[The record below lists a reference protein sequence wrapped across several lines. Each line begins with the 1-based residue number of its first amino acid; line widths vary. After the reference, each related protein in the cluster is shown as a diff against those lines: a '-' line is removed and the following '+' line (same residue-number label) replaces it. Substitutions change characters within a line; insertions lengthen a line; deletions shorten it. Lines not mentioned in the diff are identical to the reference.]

1 MPLFPNL
8 SHLGFEQDLQ
18 NPTVIEDLVEAQDSI
33 DEEEE
38 DASSSSSFHFLFPSS
53 SSSSSSLCTLFLS
66 ASEDEEVPVAGIPPL
81 PQSPPEIPPQG
92 SPEMS
97 PQGVPQS
104 SPQSHLQNHPPS
116 PLQNPPQS
124 SLNSCSSPFLWTPLE
139 EESSSG
145 EEQETP
151 VWQAFPDSQSLNRY
165 VLDEKVTELVQY
177 FLLKYQKKE
186 PVTKAE
192 MLTTVT
198 EEYKDYFPM
207 IFGKAHQ
214 FIELIFGISLTDM
227 DPKNHCYFFEDT
239 LDLTC
244 EGSLLD
250 DQGMPQNCLLILILS
265 TIFIKGNCVP
275 EEAIW
280 EVLSAIGVYPGRE
293 HFIYGEPRELLT
305 KDWVQRKYLE
315 YREVPN
321 SAPPHYEFLW
331 GTRAHS
337 EVSKRK
343 VLEFLDKLSA
353 TIPNSF
359 PSWYTDALKDVEGR
373 AQAMTDT
380 ADDSTAMASAS
391 PSVMSSNFCPE

>member
-8 SHLGFEQDLQ
+8 SHLSFEQDFQ
-18 NPTVIEDLVEAQDSI
+18 NPTVIEDLVDVQDSI

-38 DASSSSSFHFLFPSS
+38 DASSTSSFHFLLPSSS

-66 ASEDEEVPVAGIPPL
+66 ASEDEEMPLAGIPPL
-81 PQSPPEIPPQG
+81 PQSPPEIPPHCP
-92 SPEMS
+92 PEIPPHCPPEI

-104 SPQSHLQNHPPS
+104 PPQSH
-116 PLQNPPQS
+116 LQNPPQS

-139 EESSSG
+139 EESSS
-145 EEQETP
+145 EEEEETP
-151 VWQAFPDSQSLNRY
+151 LWQAFPDSQSLSRY
-165 VLDEKVTELVQY
+165 VLDEKVAELVQF

-198 EEYKDYFPM
+198 KKYKDYFPL
-207 IFGKAHQ
+207 IFGKAHE
-214 FIELIFGISLTDM
+214 FIELIFGISLTDV
-227 DPKNHCYFFEDT
+227 DPDNHCYFFEDT

-244 EGSLLD
+244 EGSLID
-250 DQGMPQNCLLILILS
+250 DLGMPQNCLLILILS
-265 TIFIKGNCVP
+265 MIFIKGSCVP
-275 EEAIW
+275 EEVIW

-321 SAPPHYEFLW
+321 SAPPQYEFLW
-331 GTRAHS
+331 GPKAHS
-337 EVSKRK
+337 EASKR
-343 VLEFLDKLSA
+343 
-353 TIPNSF
+353 
-359 PSWYTDALKDVEGR
+359 
-373 AQAMTDT
+373 
-380 ADDSTAMASAS
+380 S
-391 PSVMSSNFCPE
+391 PRVFVQVIHYHP

>member
-8 SHLGFEQDLQ
+8 SRLSFDEQDIQ
-18 NPTVIEDLVEAQDSI
+18 IPSVIEDLVDAPDSI

-38 DASSSSSFHFLFPSS
+38 DASSTSSSSFHFLYPSSS
-53 SSSSSSLCTLFLS
+53 SSSSSSLCNLVLS
-66 ASEDEEVPVAGIPPL
+66 ASEDEEIPVAGIPPL

-92 SPEMS
+92 PPEMS

-104 SPQSHLQNHPPS
+104 PPQSHLQNPPQS

-124 SLNSCSSPFLWTPLE
+124 SLNSCSSPFLWTLLE
-139 EESSSG
+139 KESSS
-145 EEQETP
+145 EEDEETP
-151 VWQAFPDSQSLNRY
+151 VWQAFPDSQSLSRY
-165 VLDEKVTELVQY
+165 VLDEKVAELVQF

-198 EEYKDYFPM
+198 EKYKDYFPM
-207 IFGKAHQ
+207 IFGKAHE
-214 FIELIFGISLTDM
+214 FIQLIFGISLTDM
-227 DPKNHCYFFEDT
+227 DPDNHCYFFEDT

-244 EGSLLD
+244 EGSLID

-265 TIFIKGNCVP
+265 MIFIKGSCVP
-275 EEAIW
+275 EEVIW

-331 GTRAHS
+331 GPRAHS
-337 EVSKRK
+337 EASKRK
-343 VLEFLDKLSA
+343 VLDPRVFS
-353 TIPNSF
+353 
-359 PSWYTDALKDVEGR
+359 
-373 AQAMTDT
+373 QAVQYH
-380 ADDSTAMASAS
+380 
-391 PSVMSSNFCPE
+391 P